1 MSEYRELF
9 DRAALD
15 PDSAFVAE
23 LEGQLTAPAAGL
35 AAARANRLADRGL
48 RWGAVIVLAAAAAIA
63 AAAIFLTSGGD
74 SRVKTVPA
82 TKPTSTTAAPSV
94 TTLPSTPASSV
105 APFPA
110 SFSPASVS
118 FVSPTKGWLLG
129 SCARDAT
136 CPRVGL
142 ATTDDRGKDW
152 RSVNGPPV
160 PFGEGDVGSVR
171 SVRFANDRDG
181 YVFGGDLWVT
191 HDGAATWQRVTLP
204 GADGSSTVVA
214 VETSSGGTTFAVF
227 TTGEGFRIAS
237 SPATTDD
244 WQLDPLVIP
253 YGAGPVPSIQLVLHG
268 SAGYLLENDR
278 GAIAGARLGGNG
290 RWYEWRTPPGTDPW
304 STLLAASSETDLA
317 AVVSMGI
324 WSGPSTPTTRL
335 WRSSDAG
342 QGYRS
347 EGPEVPIAAARP
359 RRSPRRRPR
368 RRWSRVRTRVE
379 HRSWSPPSTVARR
392 GARCGPARVRR
403 GGPTSGFTTLDQ
415 GVVVLGHDDG
425 TADLLMTLDGG
436 HTWSAAG

>member
-23 LEGQLTAPAAGL
+23 LEGQLTGPAAAL

-74 SRVKTVPA
+74 SHVTTVPA
-82 TKPTSTTAAPSV
+82 TQPTSTTAAPSV
-94 TTLPSTPASSV
+94 TTLPSASASSL
-105 APFPA
+105 ASLPA
-110 SFSPASVS
+110 SFSPASVT

-142 ATTDDRGKDW
+142 ATTDDRGQDW
-152 RSVNGPPV
+152 RPVNGPPV

-191 HDGAATWQRVTLP
+191 HDGAATWQRVTPP
-204 GADGSSTVVA
+204 GADDSSTVVA
-214 VETSSGGTTFAVF
+214 VETSGGTTFAVF

-237 SPATTDD
+237 SPATNDD

-268 SAGYLLENDR
+268 SAGYLFENDR
-278 GAIAGARLGGNG
+278 VATAGARLGGNG
-290 RWYEWRTPPGTDPW
+290 RWYDEWIPPGTDAGGPA
-304 STLLAASSETDLA
+304 LLAASSETDLA
-317 AVVSMGI
+317 AVVSRA
-324 WSGPSTPTTRL
+324 SGADHPRRRRSCCVRRTPGRVSGSAGPKCPSLP
-335 WRSSDAG
+335 
-342 QGYRS
+342 
-347 EGPEVPIAAARP
+347 ARP

-368 RRWSRVRTRVE
+368 RRWSRARTRVE

-403 GGPTSGFTTLDQ
+403 GGPTSASPPWTRASSYSATTT
-415 GVVVLGHDDG
+415 GRPIC
-425 TADLLMTLDGG
+425 
-436 HTWSAAG
+436 